1 MEAVVEAVVGEE
13 AVRLEGLV
21 GSVEVRGGNGCRG
34 RFVYD
39 TMVCSFSFPSFSYSY
54 SYLYMYREKF
64 EIQV

>member
-1 MEAVVEAVVGEE
+1 VEAVVEAVVGEE

-39 TMVCSFSFPSFSYSY
+39 TMVCSISISSFPF
-54 SYLYMYREKF
+54 LF
-64 EIQV
+64 LFLFVHV